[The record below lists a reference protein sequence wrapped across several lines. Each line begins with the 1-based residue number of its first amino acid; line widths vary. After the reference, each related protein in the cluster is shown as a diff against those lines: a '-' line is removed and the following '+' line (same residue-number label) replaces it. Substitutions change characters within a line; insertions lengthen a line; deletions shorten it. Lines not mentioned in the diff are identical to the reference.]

1 MLVWQRIIR
10 GILLVILVAAPA
22 IWYFGYEERSYAAL
36 YLTRSDY
43 RPFLLDNWKKQG
55 KGPSVLL
62 INEKVPQSLWDE
74 SVNVSRLIA
83 LRAQPG
89 DWTEKQIRE
98 IALYIVMKSREYDLS
113 PMLVLSLIEVESRYR
128 NWAVSPKGARGLM
141 QLMPETAAGLASEF
155 GVKWRGADDLAD
167 PKLNID
173 LALRYLKALKG
184 MFDTPEHV
192 LTAYNMGPYA
202 LQKMLKSG
210 EKPSLGYYKK
220 VMKAMKGY
228 QREARNDAPEKLAK
242 WL

>member
-1 MLVWQRIIR
+1 
-10 GILLVILVAAPA
+10 
-22 IWYFGYEERSYAAL
+22 
-36 YLTRSDY
+36 
-43 RPFLLDNWKKQG
+43 
-55 KGPSVLL
+55 VLL